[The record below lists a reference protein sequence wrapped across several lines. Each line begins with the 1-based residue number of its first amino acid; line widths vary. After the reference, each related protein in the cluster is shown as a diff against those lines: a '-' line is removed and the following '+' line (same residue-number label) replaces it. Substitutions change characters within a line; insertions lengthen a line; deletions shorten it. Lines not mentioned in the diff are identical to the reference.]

1 MNITRTIYET
11 KNNIIKT
18 VNESGLPLM
27 VVAYILKDIQE
38 EANMKAAQELEIEL
52 RRENKVTENNENKEE

>member
-1 MNITRTIYET
+1 MNITRAIYET

-52 RRENKVTENNENKEE
+52 QRENKVTENNENKEE

>member
-1 MNITRTIYET
+1 MNITRAIYET

-18 VNESGLPLM
+18 INESGLPLM

-52 RRENKVTENNENKEE
+52 QRENKVTENNENKEE